1 MVRIYN
7 QEEKMSSRRNYT
19 IGERAIL
26 VLGIRANKPYHEI
39 CRLLEKYQ
47 DKNLLGRRQLNLK
60 SYQMVKDK
68 YLPKLT
74 DEQVWEY
81 IESPQTLSNL

>member
-1 MVRIYN
+1 MN
-7 QEEKMSSRRNYT
+7 SRRNYT

-39 CRLLEKYQ
+39 SRLLKKYQ
-47 DKNLLGRRQLNLK
+47 DKNYLGQRILNLS

-68 YLPKLT
+68 YLPNLT

-81 IESPQTLSNL
+81 IESPQTLSNI

>member
-1 MVRIYN
+1 MN
-7 QEEKMSSRRNYT
+7 SRRNYT

-39 CRLLEKYQ
+39 SRLLKKYQ
-47 DKNLLGRRQLNLK
+47 DKNYLGQKILNLS

-68 YLPKLT
+68 YLPKMN

-81 IESPQTLSNL
+81 IESPKSLGNL